1 MAPRRHPDDPARSL
15 RPRHTDEWTGLLVI
29 LALALFFGAMFEADV
44 LRRWLRPD
52 PELRIV
58 LPQTGFGGLVVGAD
72 VDVLGTHAGSVKQIV
87 VNPNDEMYALA
98 TINRQTEGF
107 IRRDSKAT
115 IRLRYSVAGAAYV
128 DISRGAGAPMDWH
141 YAVLAATVEP
151 NPADALTATLNKV
164 TADLLPIL
172 EHALHA
178 VAALDEA
185 VSAIKAGQGSAGRL
199 LADDSLVRRAEDM
212 LATLQAEIV
221 QLGPILA
228 PVPGLL
234 TQSQGLLANVQSITR
249 DAARAAPQLPALAR
263 NAAEGTGNLPVLLTQ
278 TQATLVELEKLLTQL
293 RGLWLLGG
301 SGASKPSSTRL
312 SPRDV
317 RP

>member
-1 MAPRRHPDDPARSL
+1 MPQRRHPDDPARLL

-29 LALALFFGAMFEADV
+29 LALALFFGAIFEADV

-52 PELRIV
+52 PELRII
-58 LPQTGFGGLVVGAD
+58 LPQTGFGGLAVGAD

-87 VNPNDEMYALA
+87 VNPNGEMYALA
-98 TINRQTEGF
+98 TIERQTEAF
-107 IRRDSKAT
+107 IQRNSKAT
-115 IRLRYSVAGAAYV
+115 IRLRYGVAGAAYV

-141 YAVLAATVEP
+141 YAVLTATVEP
-151 NPADALTATLNKV
+151 NPANALTATLNKA
-164 TADLLPIL
+164 TADVLPIL
-172 EHALHA
+172 EHTLHA
-178 VAALDEA
+178 VAALDDA

-199 LADDSLVRRAEDM
+199 LADDTLVRRAEDM
-212 LATLQAEIV
+212 LATLQAEIA

-249 DAARAAPQLPALAR
+249 DAARAAPRLPALAR

-278 TQATLVELEKLLTQL
+278 TQATMVELEKLLTQL

-301 SGASKPSSTRL
+301 NGTPKPGPARL
-312 SPRDV
+312 PPRDV